1 MGLCDNCKYYRVCG
15 DDDRIVECKVKEMEL
30 NIQQFGGRG
39 ASSSSNI
46 GAGSYTYNKNGNNL
60 SVKVIE
66 RKGDKLLVR
75 VAGKGSNGAF
85 FDGSPQTISIN
96 SPLAKGM
103 KRK

>member
-15 DDDRIVECKVKEMEL
+15 DDDRIVECKGKEIKL
-30 NIQQFGGRG
+30 DIQRFGGRG
-39 ASSSSNI
+39 ASSSSRI
-46 GAGSYTYNKNGNNL
+46 GAGGYTYKENGYDL

-66 RKGDKLLVR
+66 KKGNKLLVR